1 MKHNSLR
8 RFSAFLIGLVFVISG
23 LLKLLDPVGTGLIV
37 SEYFKF
43 FHAGFLGGIAKGCG
57 VALCLLETLTG
68 AALITGVY
76 RKLTAIVASAMVAF
90 FTVVTLI
97 LLIANPQMDCG
108 CFGEA
113 IHLTHLQSFIKN
125 LVLLAL
131 ACLAFIPFKKYG
143 QCKTHREVA
152 FWIGAVSIIGA
163 MCYSLAGIPAI
174 DFTDFRPG
182 AELYASLDN
191 PYQAMDGYYA
201 AYIYEKD
208 GQRGSFTLDRL
219 PDSTWTFVAVDTVF
233 RNSTAPQKVAP
244 MLSFSDTEGN
254 YQDELA
260 VEGKVVAI
268 SVYNPRSCNWSRVGE
283 IFARVKESRSGAV
296 PIVLVNSSPAEL
308 QSIGVPPYLNI
319 FYADYKTLITLN
331 RANGGATYIAD
342 GEIVRK
348 WHPRYFPGPEGLS
361 KVLASDVTD
370 AQIKSVSPGRVRAQG
385 FALYLLAI
393 LIFL

>member
-8 RFSAFLIGLVFVISG
+8 RLAASLIGLTFIVSG

-37 SEYFKF
+37 SEYLKF
-43 FHAGFLGGIAKGCG
+43 FHMSFLGGMAKGLG

-76 RKLTAIVASAMVAF
+76 RKLAAIVAGSMVAL
-90 FTVVTLI
+90 FTVITLI
-97 LLIANPQMDCG
+97 LLIANPNMDCG

-113 IHLTHLQSFIKN
+113 IHLTHLQSFLKN
-125 LVLLAL
+125 IVLLLL
-131 ACLAFIPFKKYG
+131 ACLAFIPFRQYG
-143 QCKTHREVA
+143 ECKAHRRVA
-152 FWIGAVSIIGA
+152 FWIGAVSIVAA
-163 MCYSLAGIPAI
+163 MCYSLTRIPVV

-191 PYQAMDGYYA
+191 DYQAMDGYYA

-219 PDSTWTFVAVDTVF
+219 PDSTWTFVEVDTVF
-233 RNSTAPQKVAP
+233 RNSTTPLKTAPV
-244 MLSFSDTEGN
+244 LSFSDSQGN

-260 VEGKVVAI
+260 VQGKVVVI
-268 SVYNPRSCNWSRVGE
+268 SVYNPRKCDWDRVGE
-283 IFARVKESRSGAV
+283 LFARVNEANDV
-296 PIVLVNSSPAEL
+296 APIVLVNSSPAEMENL
-308 QSIGVPPYLNI
+308 AVPPYLKI

-348 WHPRYFPGPEGLS
+348 WHPRYFPGPEGLA
-361 KVLASDVTD
+361 KVLRADVTD
-370 AQIKSVSPGRVRAQG
+370 TQIKSESPGRIRAQG
-385 FALYLLAI
+385 FALYLLAV
-393 LIFL
+393 LFFL

>member
-8 RFSAFLIGLVFVISG
+8 RFAASLIGLVFVISG

-43 FHAGFLGGIAKGCG
+43 FHMGFLGGAAKGFG
-57 VALCLLETLTG
+57 VFLCLLETLTG

-90 FTVVTLI
+90 FTVVTLV
-97 LLIANPQMDCG
+97 LLIANPKMDCG

-113 IHLTHLQSFIKN
+113 IHLTHLQSFLKN
-125 LVLLAL
+125 IVLLLL
-131 ACLAFIPFKKYG
+131 ACLAFIPFKLYG
-143 QCKTHREVA
+143 ESKTHREVA
-152 FWIGAVSIIGA
+152 FWIGAVSIIAA
-163 MCYSLAGIPAI
+163 MCFSLTHIPAI

-191 PYQAMDGYYA
+191 DYQAMDGYYA

-219 PDSTWTFVAVDTVF
+219 PDSTWTFVAVDTVI
-233 RNSTAPQKVAP
+233 RNSTTPHKAAPV
-244 MLSFSDTEGN
+244 LSFSDAEGN
-254 YQDELA
+254 YQDEIA
-260 VEGKVVAI
+260 VEGKVIVL
-268 SVYNPRSCNWSRVGE
+268 SVYNPRSCNWSRVAE
-283 IFARVKESRSGAV
+283 LFARVNEAKDV
-296 PIVLVNSSPAEL
+296 TPIVLVNSSPSEL
-308 QSIGVPPYLNI
+308 DGMGLPPYLKI

-348 WHPRYFPGPEGLS
+348 WHPRYFPGPEGLA
-361 KVLASDVTD
+361 KVIKADVTD
-370 AQIKSVSPGRVRAQG
+370 TQIKSVSPGRVRAQG
-385 FALYLLAI
+385 FALYLLAV
-393 LIFL
+393 LFFL